1 MRRTGGIGG
10 VNGIFMPVLIFNF
23 IAYSN
28 SNNII
33 NNFKRR
39 YVNDRNLQGH
49 IVKYLRTTYGQSVP

>member
-1 MRRTGGIGG
+1 
-10 VNGIFMPVLIFNF
+10 MPVLIFNF

-39 YVNDRNLQGH
+39 NVNDRNLQGH
-49 IVKYLRTTYGQSVP
+49 IVQKTAQHIQVFKNNIRTECAIVHD